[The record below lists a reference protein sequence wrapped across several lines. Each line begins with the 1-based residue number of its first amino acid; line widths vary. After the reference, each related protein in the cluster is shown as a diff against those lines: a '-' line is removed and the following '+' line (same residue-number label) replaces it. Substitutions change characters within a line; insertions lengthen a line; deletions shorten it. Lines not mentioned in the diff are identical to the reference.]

1 MWLSTGVT
9 SSALPCSSC
18 DSALSLAPRPLQYF
32 RVCSSPNNEGAAIVI
47 SNFEELSSL
56 FCHFCPNR
64 LCSVVIQITG
74 IQKQFKN
81 CPAEPEPIRPCFANM
96 AQPVFLQQELDL
108 LCRLKSLCEPLAPAS
123 HKVVLSFLAFLSIRQ
138 KEKWFPSPGSEA
150 KRIAQMAVWT
160 GIEFYPQEKM
170 VGWKYGVVICLFH
183 CSWLSRKVLG
193 HQ

>member
-1 MWLSTGVT
+1 MAVNWRNKQAHCR
-9 SSALPCSSC
+9 ALPVTP
-18 DSALSLAPRPLQYF
+18 ALSPAPRPLQYS

-108 LCRLKSLCEPLAPAS
+108 LCQLKAFCETCTS
-123 HKVVLSFLAFLSIRQ
+123 VSQ
-138 KEKWFPSPGSEA
+138 GSN
-150 KRIAQMAVWT
+150 
-160 GIEFYPQEKM
+160 
-170 VGWKYGVVICLFH
+170 VISCLFVH
-183 CSWLSRKVLG
+183 QTKRGMVSIPGFRGKENCSNGGLARN
-193 HQ
+193 